1 MGTLKT
7 TLKVESIDLFPTPVS
22 FTKVNDNAI
31 VLGAS
36 TFATLQLA
44 AGLNTIS
51 TIPAGNAF
59 LYVSAP
65 ASNSGAVEISLPGGG
80 ITGEVLEFD
89 QSSISQG
96 SNYYGLTIGGP
107 VTNLFN
113 LTYTPGPELYGQG
126 PANYGP
132 VFELDLTTITTTTT
146 SVPTGISAVTPTS
159 NSLNGAG
166 AELWVQGQFGVVN
179 FIFIKEAGV
188 GYLPGD
194 TFTITPAMLGGA
206 GGNTTI
212 DVEYTGT
219 GVIIPVNQFGN
230 YITTTGNG
238 TALFVNVFI
247 GSDLNG
253 SHKPIAVIP
262 ASNGAGLGYVVGD
275 TVIISGIAF
284 GLNTP
289 VNDVTVEV
297 GTVGRGTRV
306 VVAPGS
312 ITTTGGGMGLGV
324 IANIGYTS
332 QFLQQVIGIEV
343 DPANPGVGY
352 QIGDQIIIDGT
363 ALGVNFPSP
372 PTTDMTIDILGVTTS
387 STPVFSTVEPGD
399 TGFFPIGDGTG
410 YTLQALPAVPGD
422 SIQYFVGTR

>member
-80 ITGEVLEFD
+80 IAGEVLEFD

-132 VFELDLTTITTTTT
+132 VYKLDAVSQVSTTTG
-146 SVPTGISAVTPTS
+146 VPNGINIVVPTS
-159 NSLNGAG
+159 NSAIGSG
-166 AELWVQGQFGVVN
+166 AELYVEGQAGVVN
-179 FIFIKEAGV
+179 FIFIKEAGT

-194 TFTITPAMLGGA
+194 TFTITPVMLGA
-206 GGNTTI
+206 VGGNTTI
-212 DVEYTGT
+212 NVEYTGT
-219 GVIIPVNQFGN
+219 GVIIPVNQFGGF
-230 YITTTGNG
+230 ITTIGSG
-238 TALFVNVFI
+238 TSLFVNVFI

-262 ASNGAGLGYVVGD
+262 ASNGAGLDYVAGD
-275 TVIISGIAF
+275 TVTISGLAF
-284 GLNTP
+284 GLATP
-289 VNDVTVEV
+289 LNDVTVEV

-306 VVAPGS
+306 VVAPVNV
-312 ITTTGGGMGLGV
+312 TGGSGTGLGV

-352 QIGDQIIIDGT
+352 QIGDQITIDGT
-363 ALGVNFPSP
+363 ALGVTFPSP
-372 PTTDMTIDILGVTTS
+372 PTTDMTIDILGVTTP

-410 YTLQALPAVPGD
+410 YTLQASPAVPGD